1 MRYGCIQEKI
11 EYIATMQDIIPYIAL
26 SMGVAWAS
34 GINLYAAI
42 LVLGLLGLTGH
53 LPLPETLQVLQ
64 NPIVIAV
71 AGFMYCVEFFAD
83 KIQGVDSAWD
93 TLHTFIRIPA
103 GAVLAATAVGDVDPA
118 IAISAA
124 LVGGGLTAGTHLT
137 KASTRL
143 LVNTSPEPFSNI
155 GASLAEDTVVVGGL
169 LTALYYPSLFLVL
182 LVVFVA
188 LMIWLLP
195 ILWRALKGIFDS
207 VKGFFERREVER
219 LPQG

>member
-1 MRYGCIQEKI
+1 MQEI
-11 EYIATMQDIIPYIAL
+11 LPYIAL

-42 LVLGLLGLTGH
+42 LVLGLLGLSGNM
-53 LPLPETLQVLQ
+53 PLPETLQILQ
-64 NPIVIAV
+64 NPIIIGV

-103 GAVLAATAVGDVDPA
+103 GAVLAATAVGEVDPA

-169 LTALYYPSLFLVL
+169 LTAIYYPSLFLVFL
-182 LVVFVA
+182 LVFVV
-188 LMIWLLP
+188 LLIWLLP
-195 ILWRALKGIFDS
+195 ILWRALKEIFDS
-207 VKGFFERREVER
+207 LKGFFGGRRVKR
-219 LPQG
+219 LPEG

>member
-1 MRYGCIQEKI
+1 MS
-11 EYIATMQDIIPYIAL
+11 YIAL

-42 LVLGLLGLTGH
+42 LVLGLLGASGSMS
-53 LPLPETLQVLQ
+53 LPEALQVLE
-64 NPIVIAV
+64 NPIIIGV
-71 AGFMYCVEFFAD
+71 AGFMYCVEFVAD
-83 KIQGVDSAWD
+83 KIPGVDSAWD

-103 GAVLAATAVGDVDPA
+103 GAVLAATAVGQVDPA

-143 LVNTSPEPFSNI
+143 FVNTLPEPFSNI
-155 GASLAEDTVVVGGL
+155 GVSLAEDFMAIGGL
-169 LTALYYPSLFLVL
+169 CLALYYPSLFLVL

-188 LMIWLLP
+188 LMLWLLP
-195 ILWRALKGIFDS
+195 MLWRGLKGIFDS
-207 VKGFFERREVER
+207 LRRDFGHSEVKNLPER
-219 LPQG
+219 

>member
-1 MRYGCIQEKI
+1 MQEI
-11 EYIATMQDIIPYIAL
+11 LPYIAL

-42 LVLGLLGLTGH
+42 LVLGLLGLSGNM
-53 LPLPETLQVLQ
+53 PLPETLQVLQ
-64 NPIVIAV
+64 NPIVIGV

-124 LVGGGLTAGTHLT
+124 LVGGGVTAGTHLT

-182 LVVFVA
+182 LVAFVA

-195 ILWRALKGIFDS
+195 ILIRALKGIFDS
-207 VKGFFERREVER
+207 LKWFFRGRGVKR
-219 LPQG
+219 LPEG

>member
-1 MRYGCIQEKI
+1 MHE
-11 EYIATMQDIIPYIAL
+11 TLSYIAL

-42 LVLGLLGLTGH
+42 LVLGLLGTTGNM
-53 LPLPETLQVLQ
+53 PLPETLQTLQ
-64 NPIVIAV
+64 HPLVIGV
-71 AGFMYCVEFFAD
+71 AGLMYCVEFFAD
-83 KIQGVDSAWD
+83 KVPGVDSAWD

-103 GAVLAATAVGDVDPA
+103 GAVLAATAVAEVEPSLA
-118 IAISAA
+118 LAAA

-155 GASLAEDTVVVGGL
+155 GVSLAEDALAIGGL
-169 LTALYYPSLFLVL
+169 WAALHHPLLFLIFLGIFL
-182 LVVFVA
+182 L

-195 ILWRALKGIFDS
+195 ILYRGIRAIYDRL
-207 VKGFFERREVER
+207 RRVFR
-219 LPQG
+219 VRNPDQLPEP

>member
-1 MRYGCIQEKI
+1 MQEI
-11 EYIATMQDIIPYIAL
+11 LPYIAL

-34 GINLYAAI
+34 GINLYAAV
-42 LVLGLLGLTGH
+42 LVLGLLGLSGNM
-53 LPLPETLQVLQ
+53 PLPEALQVLQ
-64 NPIVIAV
+64 NPIVIGV

-155 GASLAEDTVVVGGL
+155 GASLAEDTVVLGGL

-182 LVVFVA
+182 LVTFVA

-195 ILWRALKGIFDS
+195 ILMRALKGIFDS
-207 VKGFFERREVER
+207 LKGVFGGRGVKR
-219 LPQG
+219 LPEG

>member
-1 MRYGCIQEKI
+1 MQEI
-11 EYIATMQDIIPYIAL
+11 LPYIAL

-34 GINLYAAI
+34 GINLYAAV
-42 LVLGLLGLTGH
+42 LVLGLLGLSGNM
-53 LPLPETLQVLQ
+53 PLPEALQVLQ
-64 NPIVIAV
+64 NPIVIGV

-182 LVVFVA
+182 LVAFVA

-195 ILWRALKGIFDS
+195 ILIRALKGIFDS
-207 VKGFFERREVER
+207 LKWFFGGRRMKR
-219 LPQG
+219 LPEG

>member
-1 MRYGCIQEKI
+1 MQEVL
-11 EYIATMQDIIPYIAL
+11 PYIAL

-53 LPLPETLQVLQ
+53 MPLPETLQVLQ
-64 NPIVIAV
+64 NPIVVGV
-71 AGFMYCVEFFAD
+71 AAFMYCVEFFAD

-118 IAISAA
+118 VALSAA

-143 LVNTSPEPFSNI
+143 LVNTSPEPFSNV
-155 GASLAEDTVVVGGL
+155 GASLAEDTLVVGGL
-169 LTALYYPSLFLVL
+169 LTALYYPSVFLVF

-195 ILWRALKGIFDS
+195 ILWRALKGIYAS
-207 VKGFFERREVER
+207 LRGFFWADKIKR

>member
-1 MRYGCIQEKI
+1 MQEI
-11 EYIATMQDIIPYIAL
+11 LPYIAL

-42 LVLGLLGLTGH
+42 LVLGLLGLSGNM
-53 LPLPETLQVLQ
+53 PLPETLQVLQ
-64 NPIVIAV
+64 NPIVISV

-169 LTALYYPSLFLVL
+169 LTALYYPSLFLVF

-188 LMIWLLP
+188 LMVWLLP

-207 VKGFFERREVER
+207 LKEFFGGRGVKR
-219 LPQG
+219 LPER

>member
-1 MRYGCIQEKI
+1 MQEI
-11 EYIATMQDIIPYIAL
+11 LPYIAL

-42 LVLGLLGLTGH
+42 LVLGLLGLSGH
-53 LPLPETLQVLQ
+53 MPLPETLQVLQ
-64 NPIVIAV
+64 NPIVIGV

-124 LVGGGLTAGTHLT
+124 LVGGGLTAGTHLA

-169 LTALYYPSLFLVL
+169 LTALYYPSLFLVFL
-182 LVVFVA
+182 LVFVV

-195 ILWRALKGIFDS
+195 ILWRSLKGIFDS
-207 VKGFFERREVER
+207 LKGFFGGRGVKR
-219 LPQG
+219 LPER

>member
-1 MRYGCIQEKI
+1 MQEI
-11 EYIATMQDIIPYIAL
+11 LPYIAL

-42 LVLGLLGLTGH
+42 LVLGLLGLSGNI
-53 LPLPETLQVLQ
+53 PLPETLQALQ
-64 NPIVIAV
+64 NPFVIGV

-124 LVGGGLTAGTHLT
+124 LVGGGLTAGTHLA

-182 LVVFVA
+182 LVAFVA
-188 LMIWLLP
+188 LMIWLLS
-195 ILWRALKGIFDS
+195 ILIRALKGIFDS
-207 VKGFFERREVER
+207 LKWFFRGRGVKR
-219 LPQG
+219 LPEG

>member
-1 MRYGCIQEKI
+1 MQEI
-11 EYIATMQDIIPYIAL
+11 LPYIAL

-34 GINLYAAI
+34 GINLYATI
-42 LVLGLLGLTGH
+42 LVLGLLGLSGNM
-53 LPLPETLQVLQ
+53 PLPETLQVLQ
-64 NPIVIAV
+64 NPIVIGV

-93 TLHTFIRIPA
+93 TLQTFIRIPA

-155 GASLAEDTVVVGGL
+155 GVSLAEDTVVVGGL
-169 LTALYYPSLFLVL
+169 LTALYYPSLFLVF

-207 VKGFFERREVER
+207 LKGFFGGRGVKR
-219 LPQG
+219 LPEG

>member
-1 MRYGCIQEKI
+1 MQEI
-11 EYIATMQDIIPYIAL
+11 LPYIAL

-42 LVLGLLGLTGH
+42 LVLGLLGLSGNM
-53 LPLPETLQVLQ
+53 PLPETLQVLQ
-64 NPIVIAV
+64 NPIVIGV

-93 TLHTFIRIPA
+93 VLQTFIRIPA

-124 LVGGGLTAGTHLT
+124 LVGGGLTAGTHLA

-169 LTALYYPSLFLVL
+169 LTALYYPSLFLVFL
-182 LVVFVA
+182 LVFVV
-188 LMIWLLP
+188 LLIWLLP
-195 ILWRALKGIFDS
+195 ILWRALKEIFDS
-207 VKGFFERREVER
+207 LKGFFGGRGVKR
-219 LPQG
+219 LPEG

>member
-1 MRYGCIQEKI
+1 MQEI
-11 EYIATMQDIIPYIAL
+11 LPYIAL

-42 LVLGLLGLTGH
+42 LVLGLLGLSGNM
-53 LPLPETLQVLQ
+53 PLPETLQVLQ
-64 NPIVIAV
+64 NPIVIGV

-182 LVVFVA
+182 LVAFVA

-195 ILWRALKGIFDS
+195 ILIRALKGIFDS
-207 VKGFFERREVER
+207 LKWFFGGRRVKR
-219 LPQG
+219 LPEV

>member
-1 MRYGCIQEKI
+1 MQEI
-11 EYIATMQDIIPYIAL
+11 LPYIAL

-42 LVLGLLGLTGH
+42 LVLGLLGLSGNM
-53 LPLPETLQVLQ
+53 PLPETLQVLQ
-64 NPIVIAV
+64 NPIVIGA

-93 TLHTFIRIPA
+93 ALQTFIRIPA

-124 LVGGGLTAGTHLT
+124 LVGGGLTAGTHLA

-169 LTALYYPSLFLVL
+169 LTALYYPSLFLVF

-195 ILWRALKGIFDS
+195 ILWRALKEIFDS
-207 VKGFFERREVER
+207 LKEFFGGRGVKR
-219 LPQG
+219 LPER

>member
-1 MRYGCIQEKI
+1 MQEI
-11 EYIATMQDIIPYIAL
+11 LPYIAL

-42 LVLGLLGLTGH
+42 LVLGLLGLSGNV
-53 LPLPETLQVLQ
+53 PLPETLQVLQ
-64 NPIVIAV
+64 NPIVIGV

-155 GASLAEDTVVVGGL
+155 GASLAEDTVVVQKVQGGFGF
-169 LTALYYPSLFLVL
+169 PPDKILFN
-182 LVVFVA
+182 F
-188 LMIWLLP
+188 ISND
-195 ILWRALKGIFDS
+195 I
-207 VKGFFERREVER
+207 
-219 LPQG
+219 

>member
-1 MRYGCIQEKI
+1 MQEI
-11 EYIATMQDIIPYIAL
+11 LPYIAL

-42 LVLGLLGLTGH
+42 LVLGLLGLSGNM
-53 LPLPETLQVLQ
+53 PLPETLQVLQ
-64 NPIVIAV
+64 NPIVIGV

-182 LVVFVA
+182 LVAFVA

-195 ILWRALKGIFDS
+195 ILIRALKGIFDS
-207 VKGFFERREVER
+207 LKWFFRGRGVKR
-219 LPQG
+219 LPEG

>member
-1 MRYGCIQEKI
+1 MQEI
-11 EYIATMQDIIPYIAL
+11 LPYIAL

-42 LVLGLLGLTGH
+42 LVLGLLGLSGNM
-53 LPLPETLQVLQ
+53 PLPETLQVLQ
-64 NPIVIAV
+64 NPIVIGV

-169 LTALYYPSLFLVL
+169 LTALYYPSLFLVF
-182 LVVFVA
+182 LVVFVV

-195 ILWRALKGIFDS
+195 ILWRALNGIYDS
-207 VKGFFERREVER
+207 LCVFFRGRGVKL
-219 LPQG
+219 LPEG

>member
-1 MRYGCIQEKI
+1 MQEI
-11 EYIATMQDIIPYIAL
+11 LPYIAI

-42 LVLGLLGLTGH
+42 LVLGLLGLSGNMV
-53 LPLPETLQVLQ
+53 LPDTLQVLQ
-64 NPIVIAV
+64 NPIVIGV

-93 TLHTFIRIPA
+93 TLQTFIRIPA

-118 IAISAA
+118 IAVSAA

-143 LVNTSPEPFSNI
+143 LLNTSPEPFSNI

-169 LTALYYPSLFLVL
+169 LTAIYYPSLFLVF
-182 LVVFVA
+182 LVVFLL
-188 LMIWLLP
+188 LMFWLLP
-195 ILWRALKGIFDS
+195 ILWRALKGILVSIRVFFGGCK
-207 VKGFFERREVER
+207 VKR
-219 LPQG
+219 LPEG

>member
-1 MRYGCIQEKI
+1 MQEI
-11 EYIATMQDIIPYIAL
+11 LPYIAL

-42 LVLGLLGLTGH
+42 LVLGLLGLSGNM
-53 LPLPETLQVLQ
+53 PLPETLQVLQ
-64 NPIVIAV
+64 NPIVISV

-83 KIQGVDSAWD
+83 KVQGVDSAWD

-169 LTALYYPSLFLVL
+169 LTALYYPSLFLVF

-188 LMIWLLP
+188 LMVWLLP

-207 VKGFFERREVER
+207 LKEFFGGRGVKR
-219 LPQG
+219 LPER

>member
-1 MRYGCIQEKI
+1 MQEI
-11 EYIATMQDIIPYIAL
+11 LPYIAL

-42 LVLGLLGLTGH
+42 LVLGLLGLSGNM
-53 LPLPETLQVLQ
+53 PLPETLQVLQ
-64 NPIVIAV
+64 NPIVIGV

-124 LVGGGLTAGTHLT
+124 LVGGGLTAGTHLA

-169 LTALYYPSLFLVL
+169 LTALYYPSLFLVFL
-182 LVVFVA
+182 LVFVV

-195 ILWRALKGIFDS
+195 ILWRSLKGIFDS
-207 VKGFFERREVER
+207 LKGFFGGRGVKR
-219 LPQG
+219 LPER

>member
-1 MRYGCIQEKI
+1 MQEI
-11 EYIATMQDIIPYIAL
+11 LPYIAL

-34 GINLYAAI
+34 GINLYAAL
-42 LVLGLLGLTGH
+42 LVLGLLGLSGNM
-53 LPLPETLQVLQ
+53 PLPETLQVLQ
-64 NPIVIAV
+64 NPIVIGV
-71 AGFMYCVEFFAD
+71 AGIMYCVEFFAD

-169 LTALYYPSLFLVL
+169 LTALYYPSLFLVF

-207 VKGFFERREVER
+207 LKGFFGGRGAKR
-219 LPQG
+219 LPEG

>member
-1 MRYGCIQEKI
+1 MQEI
-11 EYIATMQDIIPYIAL
+11 LPYIAL

-42 LVLGLLGLTGH
+42 LVLGLLGFSGNM
-53 LPLPETLQVLQ
+53 PLPETLQVLQ
-64 NPIVIAV
+64 NPIVIGV

-118 IAISAA
+118 IALSAA
-124 LVGGGLTAGTHLT
+124 LVGGGMTAGTHLA

-143 LVNTSPEPFSNI
+143 LVNTSPEP
-155 GASLAEDTVVVGGL
+155 GL

-182 LVVFVA
+182 LVLFVA

-195 ILWRALKGIFDS
+195 ILMRSLKGIFDS
-207 VKGFFERREVER
+207 LKRFFGGRGVKR
-219 LPQG
+219 LPEG

>member
-1 MRYGCIQEKI
+1 MQEVL
-11 EYIATMQDIIPYIAL
+11 PYIAL

-34 GINLYAAI
+34 GINLYAAV
-42 LVLGLLGLTGH
+42 LVLGLLGLSGN

-64 NPIVIAV
+64 NPIVIGV

-124 LVGGGLTAGTHLT
+124 LVGGGLTAGTHLAKT
-137 KASTRL
+137 STRL

-155 GASLAEDTVVVGGL
+155 GASLVEDTVVVGGL
-169 LTALYYPSLFLVL
+169 LTALYYPFLFLLL
-182 LVVFVA
+182 LVAFVA

-195 ILWRALKGIFDS
+195 ILIRALKGIFDS
-207 VKGFFERREVER
+207 LKWFFRGRGVKR
-219 LPQG
+219 LPEA

>member
-1 MRYGCIQEKI
+1 
-11 EYIATMQDIIPYIAL
+11 MQDILPYIAL

-42 LVLGLLGLTGH
+42 LVLGVLGLSGNM
-53 LPLPETLQVLQ
+53 PLPETLQALQ
-64 NPIVIAV
+64 NPIVIGV

-83 KIQGVDSAWD
+83 KVQGVDSAWD

-103 GAVLAATAVGDVDPA
+103 GAVLAATAVGEVDPA

-137 KASTRL
+137 KASARL

-155 GASLAEDTVVVGGL
+155 GASLAEDTFVVGGL
-169 LTALYYPSLFLVL
+169 LTALYYPSLFLVF

-188 LMIWLLP
+188 LMVWLLP
-195 ILWRALKGIFDS
+195 ILWQKVKGIRDS
-207 VKGFFERREVER
+207 LRELFGNRGVKR
-219 LPQG
+219 LPE

>member
-1 MRYGCIQEKI
+1 
-11 EYIATMQDIIPYIAL
+11 MQDIIPYIAL

-42 LVLGLLGLTGH
+42 LVLGLLGLTDNM
-53 LPLPETLQVLQ
+53 PLPETLQVLQ
-64 NPIVIAV
+64 NPIVIGV

-195 ILWRALKGIFDS
+195 ILWRASKGIFDS
-207 VKGFFERREVER
+207 LKGFFGGREVKR
-219 LPQG
+219 LPEG

>member
-1 MRYGCIQEKI
+1 MQEI
-11 EYIATMQDIIPYIAL
+11 LPYIAL

-42 LVLGLLGLTGH
+42 LALGLLGLSGNM
-53 LPLPETLQVLQ
+53 PLPETLQVLQ
-64 NPIVIAV
+64 NPIVIGV

-169 LTALYYPSLFLVL
+169 LTALYYPSLFLVF

-195 ILWRALKGIFDS
+195 ILWRALKGIYDS
-207 VKGFFERREVER
+207 LSGFFRGRGVKP
-219 LPQG
+219 LPEG

>member
-1 MRYGCIQEKI
+1 MQEI
-11 EYIATMQDIIPYIAL
+11 LPYIAL

-42 LVLGLLGLTGH
+42 LVLGLLGLSGNM
-53 LPLPETLQVLQ
+53 PLPETLQVLQ
-64 NPIVIAV
+64 NPIVIGV

-182 LVVFVA
+182 LVAFVA
-188 LMIWLLP
+188 LIIWLLP
-195 ILWRALKGIFDS
+195 ILIRALKGIFDS
-207 VKGFFERREVER
+207 LKRFFGGRRVKR
-219 LPQG
+219 LPEV

>member
-1 MRYGCIQEKI
+1 MQEI
-11 EYIATMQDIIPYIAL
+11 LPYIAL

-42 LVLGLLGLTGH
+42 LVLGLLGLSGNM
-53 LPLPETLQVLQ
+53 PLPETLQILQ
-64 NPIVIAV
+64 NPIVIGV
-71 AGFMYCVEFFAD
+71 SGFMYCVEFFAD

-182 LVVFVA
+182 LVAFVA

-195 ILWRALKGIFDS
+195 ILIRALKGIFDS
-207 VKGFFERREVER
+207 LKRFFGGRGVKR
-219 LPQG
+219 LPEG

>member
-1 MRYGCIQEKI
+1 MQEI
-11 EYIATMQDIIPYIAL
+11 LPYIAL

-34 GINLYAAI
+34 GINLYAAV
-42 LVLGLLGLTGH
+42 LVLGLLGLSGNM
-53 LPLPETLQVLQ
+53 LLPEALHVLQ
-64 NPIVIAV
+64 NPVVIGV

-124 LVGGGLTAGTHLT
+124 LFGGGLTAGTHLT

-155 GASLAEDTVVVGGL
+155 GASLAEDTVVLGGL

-182 LVVFVA
+182 LAAFVA
-188 LMIWLLP
+188 LMIWSLP
-195 ILWRALKGIFDS
+195 ILIRALKGIFDS
-207 VKGFFERREVER
+207 LKGFFRGRGVKR
-219 LPQG
+219 LPEG